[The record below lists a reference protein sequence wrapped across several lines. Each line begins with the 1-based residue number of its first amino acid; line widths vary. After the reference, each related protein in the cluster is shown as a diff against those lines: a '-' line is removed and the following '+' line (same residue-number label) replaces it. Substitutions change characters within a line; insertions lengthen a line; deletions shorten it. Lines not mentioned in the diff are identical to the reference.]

1 MKDQSYTVQPPKK
14 LSPATYMQVS
24 AIGKKKKGKIPSAL
38 PNFKGKH

>member
-1 MKDQSYTVQPPKK
+1 MVQPPKK

-24 AIGKKKKGKIPSAL
+24 AIGEKKGKIPSAL